1 MTEQLQLSTFIFFAK
16 QQLKVTF
23 YMKNSKIDSNKCSLI
38 SLYRRIRSQLH
49 ELLANFDFRLAIC
62 IFADH
67 PWSSCS
73 SNKFFICVKLD
84 GMSTE
89 LFKTCVI
96 QTTYCIAVP
105 LLSLYT
111 RFCPFVRWCFHLSY
125 LSIYYRLFF
134 LFH

>member
-38 SLYRRIRSQLH
+38 SLYRRIRSYYMSYWQILTSDLLFASLLIIPGLH
-49 ELLANFDFRLAIC
+49 ALQINFL
-62 IFADH
+62 
-67 PWSSCS
+67 
-73 SNKFFICVKLD
+73 CVKLD